1 MGPVCKGAWAG
12 LRAVLACP
20 GSPRLSLVGV
30 VGSHRLS
37 RVLVGPVAGI
47 LGGALLLL
55 ACGARTGLLEGGP
68 DIIDAPGDV
77 VFNIPS
83 DIPLQSDCPDAAA
96 TLVYVITQDDL
107 LYSFYPPAAAF
118 SLIGRVACPGSG
130 GSAFSMAVDRA
141 GIAYV
146 LYSTGDIFRVDTA
159 TAACTPLPYAPGQS
173 GFTNFGMGFAAN
185 GGASPSETLYIEG
198 DTYFSSGGGEA
209 PGLASL
215 DTTTWTVTRI
225 GSTIPPFAGGEL
237 TGTGDG
243 ELFTFFF
250 YETDAVGARVGQ
262 LDKTTGQLLESVE
275 LAEVMIERESFAV
288 AFWGGDF
295 YLFTDGTVTKYSPGT
310 GSTAVVANLDNFI
323 VGAGVSTCAPQ

>member
-1 MGPVCKGAWAG
+1 MGPIRKGAWAG

-30 VGSHRLS
+30 VGRHRLS
-37 RVLVGPVAGI
+37 RVLVGSVAGV
-47 LGGALLLL
+47 LVGALLLL
-55 ACGARTGLLEGGP
+55 ACGARTGLL
-68 DIIDAPGDV
+68 DV
-77 VFNIPS
+77 PV
-83 DIPLQSDCPDAAA
+83 QSDCPDAAA

-118 SLIGRVACPGSG
+118 SLIGRVACPGSE

-146 LYSTGDIFRVDTA
+146 LYSTGDIFRIDTA

-173 GFTNFGMGFAAN
+173 GFTYFGMGFAAN
-185 GGASPSETLYIEG
+185 GAGPSETLYIEG